1 MDMFSEV
8 CEVPDNEQKLR
19 LFVGGLPSEATE
31 KDLFDHFKRFGEL
44 LDVHISR
51 TPEGRSKL
59 FGYVQF
65 AAFGQ
70 AAQALNDS
78 KPHFIKNKLVNVN
91 IAIPREE
98 VQVEQ
103 TLRAKRSLILKN
115 IPLGITKQQVRSLV
129 ARCGPIDQ
137 LSKLRRSNPQSL
149 FCYVT
154 MQTVDSAHAL
164 LKREYLPFEFNRRI
178 YIEKF
183 IPKSLR
189 SQVIKR
195 SGETRW
201 SVDRRTEGTEPNA
214 QIGSDSN
221 SDQGLVGEE
230 YQSQKLQHHLMNI
243 SLQEI
248 DTRQQIVQYQ
258 WKDTRQVVMG
268 HHMSVFSTDPQAWAN
283 QSQKGFQIKLRP
295 ENPEEATSG
304 VANNPA
310 IDWEENYAF
319 RLRFGSQAVRLNFAR
334 SLLSRLSDRLG
345 RETLLPGR
353 PKSSNYSMWALP
365 QLLL

>member
-8 CEVPDNEQKLR
+8 SEVPDSEQQLR

-65 AAFGQ
+65 AAFSQ
-70 AAQALNDS
+70 AAHALNES

-103 TLRAKRSLILKN
+103 TLRARRSLILKN
-115 IPLGITKQQVRSLV
+115 IPLGITKQQIRSLV
-129 ARCGPIDQ
+129 ARYGPIDQ

-154 MQTVDSAHAL
+154 MQTVDSDQGL
-164 LKREYLPFEFNRRI
+164 YKREYLPFEFNRRI
-178 YIEKF
+178 FIEKF

-189 SQVIKR
+189 SQIIKR

-201 SVDRRTEGTEPNA
+201 SIDRRTEDSDPNLRH
-214 QIGSDSN
+214 GSDSN

-230 YQSQKLQHHLMNI
+230 HQSQKLNHHLMNI

-248 DTRQQIVQYQ
+248 DTRQQPVQYE
-258 WKDTRQVVMG
+258 WKDPQQIVIGQR
-268 HHMSVFSTDPQAWAN
+268 MSIYSTNTQAWAN
-283 QSQKGFQIKLRP
+283 QSPKGFQIELRP
-295 ENPEEATSG
+295 ENPKEAGFG
-304 VANNPA
+304 VVGHPD
-310 IDWEENYAF
+310 IDWEENYTF

-334 SLLSRLSDRLG
+334 
-345 RETLLPGR
+345 
-353 PKSSNYSMWALP
+353 
-365 QLLL
+365 